1 MEMSYFQS
9 GNEYFP
15 LRDGNEM
22 TFAGELEEMTFLGMT
37 FFHHGRSHFHF
48 HDENEF
54 PRSEFTSI
62 MEMGMT
68 FAMMERSHSEKSHF
82 LELASKSHFI
92 FIT

>member
-22 TFAGELEEMTFLGMT
+22 TFAGELEEMTFLRMNL
-37 FFHHGRSHFHF
+37 FHHGKGHFHL

-54 PRSEFTSI
+54 
-62 MEMGMT
+62 
-68 FAMMERSHSEKSHF
+68 
-82 LELASKSHFI
+82 
-92 FIT
+92 